1 MFQRIRKFLRTKE
14 KNESNNKQIIE
25 NYKEV
30 IIPFYL
36 NQRIIYDTLAIIND
50 GFTELY
56 NVSNSN
62 NNCNNIEGNINAK
75 LDDSKKYNFNNYY
88 NELNNYLVENK
99 DAIIYVSKLNDESIR
114 LFENKFKNIINKN
127 NLNNKILYLDLTEE
141 LKENNIVKEINKKY
155 GKEMT
160 EVPTI
165 VIIKDGKIS
174 SSYNIKENKYNIKLL
189 EKYLEKEDVIND

>member
-62 NNCNNIEGNINAK
+62 NNCNNIEGK
-75 LDDSKKYNFNNYY
+75 T
-88 NELNNYLVENK
+88 
-99 DAIIYVSKLNDESIR
+99 
-114 LFENKFKNIINKN
+114 
-127 NLNNKILYLDLTEE
+127 IL
-141 LKENNIVKEINKKY
+141 I
-155 GKEMT
+155 
-160 EVPTI
+160 
-165 VIIKDGKIS
+165 
-174 SSYNIKENKYNIKLL
+174 
-189 EKYLEKEDVIND
+189 